1 MNNNKEETKT
11 VKVNVI
17 YGDKR
22 LVDCMKNIIKQHI
35 KQWQK
40 NLYDVYLHSWR
51 TSYKD
56 IIKRLEKENE

>member
-22 LVDCMKNIIKQHI
+22 LVDCMKNVIIKQ
-35 KQWQK
+35 
-40 NLYDVYLHSWR
+40 
-51 TSYKD
+51 
-56 IIKRLEKENE
+56 LERRNG

>member
-35 KQWQK
+35 KQ
-40 NLYDVYLHSWR
+40 
-51 TSYKD
+51 
-56 IIKRLEKENE
+56 